1 MNPRW
6 FDTERFIALILRCI
20 NDLTD
25 FVGTE
30 FFTKERT
37 LLAFPWDANGSVKV
51 LRGDTWIFFSF
62 TGRVSREI
70 AFEMKFSLEFFFLI
84 LSREILLRE
93 GFMNQTDQIIRK
105 TQRVSKA
112 CIRGIVYNI

>member
-37 LLAFPWDANGSVKV
+37 LLVFPWDANGSVKV

-70 AFEMKFSLEFFFLI
+70 AFEMKFSLEFFFNLV
-84 LSREILLRE
+84 SRNFVTR
-93 GFMNQTDQIIRK
+93 
-105 TQRVSKA
+105 RVYESN
-112 CIRGIVYNI
+112 GSNYP